1 MKKILTIFLICI
13 LFCGCQKNRQNNQV
27 DDNYRVFYEIFTGSF
42 SDSNNDGIGDL
53 QGIINRLDYLSGS
66 KNSLGIEGIWLTP
79 IFASPSYH
87 KYDVI
92 DYYTIDP
99 DFGDQDDLD
108 ELIKKCHERN
118 VIVILDLAI
127 NHTSSQHE
135 WFRQFEKAHREN
147 DTNNKYYYYYN
158 YDTRFEGDASS
169 SWCDINETNEIY
181 ECNFSY
187 DMPELNFD
195 NQEVREE
202 VLNIARYYLE
212 KGIDGFRFDAARY
225 IYLNHNEDSADFWK
239 WYCSELRKIKED
251 VYLVGEVWTS
261 EYITYQ
267 YMNDMNCFN
276 FTMSQPDGMIARTAR
291 SENINNFTNYV
302 VNYQNTI
309 RSVNEDAM
317 AVSFISNHDM
327 DRSAGYLQL
336 NSGQAQMAA
345 NLYLLSP
352 GSPFIYYG
360 EEIGMKGSRGSANTD
375 ANRRLAMLWGDN
387 DTISDPEGSTYDRSK
402 QINGTVK
409 DQIKDKN
416 SLLSY
421 YRDVIG
427 IRNRYPQIARGTYEV
442 LDLDNSNVGGFTIE
456 YNGETTYLIHN
467 NSAEEITISTDSY
480 SKLLDHIGMNDASYK
495 NGKLTIG
502 AMTSV
507 ILK

>member
-1 MKKILTIFLICI
+1 MKKILTILFICL
-13 LFCGCQKNRQNNQV
+13 LFCGCQKNRQNNSV

-42 SDSNNDGIGDL
+42 SDSNGDGTGDL
-53 QGIINRLDYLSGS
+53 QGIIKRLDYLAGT
-66 KNSLGIEGIWLTP
+66 KDSLGIEGIWLTP

-99 DFGDQDDLD
+99 DFGNQDDLD
-108 ELIKKCHERN
+108 ELIKKYHERN
-118 VIVILDLAI
+118 IIVILDLAI

-135 WFRQFEKAHREN
+135 WFKQFEKAHREN
-147 DTNNKYYYYYN
+147 DTGNKYYYYYN
-158 YDTRFEGDASS
+158 FDTRFQGDASS
-169 SWCDINETNEIY
+169 SWCDINDTNEIY

-195 NQEVREE
+195 NSDVREE
-202 VLNIARYYLE
+202 VLNIARYYLQ

-225 IYLNHNEDSADFWK
+225 IYHNHNEDSADFWK
-239 WYCSELRKIKED
+239 WYCGELRKIKED

-276 FTMSQPDGMIARTAR
+276 FTMSQPDGMIARAAK

-309 RSVNEDAM
+309 HSVNEEAM

-336 NSGQAQMAA
+336 NNGQAQMAA

-409 DQIKDKN
+409 DQTKDKN
-416 SLLSY
+416 SMLNY
-421 YRDVIG
+421 YRKLIQ

-442 LDLDNSNVGGFTIE
+442 IDLDNSNVGGFSIE

-467 NSAEEITISTDSY
+467 NSSEEITIAADTY
-480 SKLLDHIGMNDASYK
+480 GKLLDYIGINTASYK
-495 NGKLTIG
+495 DGRLTIG

>member
-1 MKKILTIFLICI
+1 MKRILTIFLICL
-13 LFCGCQKNRQNNQV
+13 LFCGCQKNRQNNPV

-53 QGIINRLDYLSGS
+53 QGIIRRLDYLAGS

-99 DFGDQDDLD
+99 DFGNQDDLD

-118 VIVILDLAI
+118 IIVILDLAI

-147 DTNNKYYYYYN
+147 DKNNKYYYYYN
-158 YDTRFEGDASS
+158 YDTRFQGDAAS

-195 NQEVREE
+195 NQDVREE

-251 VYLVGEVWTS
+251 IYLVGEVWTA

-267 YMNDMNCFN
+267 YMDDMNCFN
-276 FTMSQPDGMIARTAR
+276 FTMSQPDGMIAGTAR
-291 SENINNFTNYV
+291 SEDINNFTNYV

-309 RSVNEDAM
+309 RSVNENAM

-336 NSGQAQMAA
+336 NNGQVQMAA

-387 DTISDPEGSTYDRSK
+387 DTINDPEGSTYDRSK

-409 DQIKDKN
+409 DQTKNKN

-421 YRDVIG
+421 YRNLIN
-427 IRNRYPQIARGTYEV
+427 IRSRYPQIARGTYEV

-456 YNGETTYLIHN
+456 YNEEVTYLIHN
-467 NSAEEITISTDSY
+467 NSSEEITISTDSY
-480 SKLLDHIGMNDASYK
+480 SNLLDYIGMNDASYK

>member
-1 MKKILTIFLICI
+1 MKKILTILFICL
-13 LFCGCQKNRQNNQV
+13 LFCGCQKNRQNNSV

-42 SDSNNDGIGDL
+42 SDSNGDGTGDL
-53 QGIINRLDYLSGS
+53 QGIIKRLDYLAGT
-66 KNSLGIEGIWLTP
+66 KDSLGIEGIWLTP

-99 DFGDQDDLD
+99 DFGNQDDLD

-118 VIVILDLAI
+118 IIVILDLAI

-135 WFRQFEKAHREN
+135 WFKQFEKAHREN
-147 DTNNKYYYYYN
+147 DTGNKYYYYYN
-158 YDTRFEGDASS
+158 FDTRFQGDASS
-169 SWCDINETNEIY
+169 SWCDINDTNEIY

-195 NQEVREE
+195 NSDVREE
-202 VLNIARYYLE
+202 VLNIARYYLQ

-225 IYLNHNEDSADFWK
+225 IYHNHNEDSADFWK
-239 WYCSELRKIKED
+239 WYCGELRKIKED

-276 FTMSQPDGMIARTAR
+276 FTMSQPDGMIARAAK

-309 RSVNEDAM
+309 HSVNEEAM

-336 NSGQAQMAA
+336 NNGQAQMAA

-409 DQIKDKN
+409 DQTKDKN
-416 SLLSY
+416 SMLNY
-421 YRDVIG
+421 YRKLIQ

-442 LDLDNSNVGGFTIE
+442 IDLDNSNVGGFSIE

-467 NSAEEITISTDSY
+467 NSSEEITIAADTY
-480 SKLLDHIGMNDASYK
+480 GKLLDYIGINTASYK
-495 NGKLTIG
+495 DGRLTIG